1 MKLPDRLSKC
11 LPDLCRS
18 LDPDLPV
25 PLSSHST
32 SSPALPWGQL
42 QLVPGLCGGNMELLQ
57 LSPSPEHREGDN
69 SRSFL

>member
-1 MKLPDRLSKC
+1 MKLSDRLSKC

-18 LDPDLPV
+18 LNPDLPV
-25 PLSSHST
+25 PLSNPST

-42 QLVPGLCGGNMELLQ
+42 QLILGLCGGNMEPLQ
-57 LSPSPEHREGDN
+57 LSRFPQDREGDD